1 MIDSQITQKLADIE
15 EQETLNLV
23 RKELEAGTDPI
34 EILEA
39 CREGVV
45 LVGKRYEKGEYFL
58 PELIMAGE
66 IFNELS
72 EILRPALGGRS
83 AKTKGTVVFG
93 TVRGDV
99 HDIGKE
105 MVIAILRGV
114 GYEVHDLGVNVAPE
128 QFVTKLQETGAAILG
143 LSGLITTSYDSMKE
157 TVEALARAGLRDRVK
172 VMIGGGIMNANV
184 QAYTGADAYGND
196 PTEAVKLCQQFIEEN

>member
-1 MIDSQITQKLADIE
+1 MIDSQITKKLAELE
-15 EQETLNLV
+15 EQEALNLV

-39 CREGVV
+39 CREGII

-72 EILRPALGGRS
+72 EILSPALGDSS
-83 AKTKGTVVFG
+83 ANTKGTIVFG
-93 TVRGDV
+93 TVQGDI

-105 MVIAILRGV
+105 LVIAILRGV
-114 GYEVHDLGVNVAPE
+114 GYEVYDLGVNVPPE
-128 QFVTKLQETGAAILG
+128 QFVMKLQETGAAVLG
-143 LSGLITTSYDSMKE
+143 LSGLVTTSYDTMKK

-172 VMIGGGIMNANV
+172 IMIGGGIMNANV

-196 PTEAVKLCQQFIEEN
+196 PTEAVKLCQTFMGGK

>member
-1 MIDSQITQKLADIE
+1 MIEQQLMQKLADLE

-23 RKELEAGTDPI
+23 KRELEVGTDPV
-34 EILEA
+34 EILKA
-39 CREGVV
+39 CREGIMLAVE
-45 LVGKRYEKGEYFL
+45 RYEKGKYFL

-72 EILRPALGGRS
+72 EILSPALEGSR
-83 AKTKGTVVFG
+83 ANTKGTIVFG
-93 TVRGDV
+93 TAQGDI

-105 MVIAILRGV
+105 LVIAILRGV
-114 GYEVHDLGVNVAPE
+114 GYEVYDLGVNVPPE
-128 QFVTKLQETGAAILG
+128 QFVTKLQETGAAVLG
-143 LSGLITTSYDSMKE
+143 LSGLVTTSYDSMKE
-157 TVEALARAGLRDRVK
+157 TVEALTRAGLRDRVK

-196 PTEAVKLCQQFIEEN
+196 PGEAVKLCQMFMGGN

>member
-1 MIDSQITQKLADIE
+1 MIDSQITQNLADLE

-39 CREGVV
+39 CREGII

-72 EILRPALGGRS
+72 EILRTASGGS
-83 AKTKGTVVFG
+83 YVNTKGTVVFG
-93 TVRGDV
+93 
-99 HDIGKE
+99 
-105 MVIAILRGV
+105 
-114 GYEVHDLGVNVAPE
+114 
-128 QFVTKLQETGAAILG
+128 
-143 LSGLITTSYDSMKE
+143 
-157 TVEALARAGLRDRVK
+157 
-172 VMIGGGIMNANV
+172 
-184 QAYTGADAYGND
+184 
-196 PTEAVKLCQQFIEEN
+196 AVKLCQQFMGGN